1 MNDVATRLLLVEDD
15 PDLAENLAE
24 IVNGMGCETVVA
36 ESAERALEL
45 LETQSFA
52 AMITDVRLPGLDG
65 IELLQRLRSRGLLL
79 PVVVI
84 SALAEPGVVR
94 RAEESG
100 ALDVMHKPI
109 DFTRLAQLVEPLVHS
124 REHQP
129 ARIPTARSE
138 APREAP
144 HSSGAVSVKRPSA
157 AARATLL
164 IVDDHEDL
172 AENVAAILE
181 NGLAGV
187 ELDCSIAT
195 SAQEAI
201 AALDRW
207 GETLDIA
214 FIDLRLPDAD
224 GVDLLARVKAKSPNA
239 EVVIITG
246 DATVESAVAAVG
258 AGAFSY
264 VLKPFRPADLVLTAQ
279 QALAGVR
286 LAREGEALRRG
297 LEQSER
303 RHREVVEA
311 VPAFVVALNAEGEI
325 QLWNRRLEEVTGFP
339 RSEMLGKPGLE
350 LVGEGARKL
359 PLKRGGHRLVR
370 WQRAVLPSADGEAV
384 TYAVGVDVTEEREL
398 LRRTLRAERLAAVGT
413 LAAGLAHEVRNP
425 LNSATLQL
433 RVLERRIERGSAS
446 ADELLPII
454 GIVGEEIRR
463 LDRLVS
469 DFLSFA
475 QPRPLRLE
483 PVRVDELATLAA
495 ELARPEGAQAG
506 IDVVVEVGAGAGT
519 VEVDLERM
527 RQVLLNLVRN
537 AIEAMRGQDEGG
549 TLTVRTFPA
558 DAAGNARIEVIDTGP
573 GFTEDA
579 PIFDAFF
586 TTKEGG
592 TGLGLAIAFR
602 IVADHGGALHAE
614 SRPGRTR
621 FAIELPARAE
631 R

>member
-1 MNDVATRLLLVEDD
+1 MSAKTRLLLVEDD
-15 PDLAENLAE
+15 RDLAENLAE
-24 IVNGMGCETVVA
+24 IVAGMGCEITVA

-45 LETQSFA
+45 LEADAYS
-52 AMITDVRLPGLDG
+52 AMITDVRLPGIDG
-65 IELLQRLRSRGLLL
+65 IELLETLRRRGLLL

-94 RAEESG
+94 RAEKSG

-109 DFTRLAQLVEPLVHS
+109 DFGRLAQLVELLS
-124 REHQP
+124 R
-129 ARIPTARSE
+129 
-138 APREAP
+138 
-144 HSSGAVSVKRPSA
+144 RPSTPA
-157 AARATLL
+157 PEPDAARATVHVLV
-164 IVDDHEDL
+164 VDDHRDL
-172 AENVAAILE
+172 SENVREILE
-181 NGLAGV
+181 SGLTRAAVDCTLV
-187 ELDCSIAT
+187 E
-195 SAQEAI
+195 SAEAAD
-201 AALDRW
+201 AALDRL
-207 GETLDIA
+207 GDSLDIA
-214 FIDLRLPDAD
+214 FVDLRLPDAD
-224 GVDLLARVKAKSPNA
+224 GVELLARVRTKSPHA

-264 VLKPFRPADLVLTAQ
+264 VLKPFRSAELLFTAQ
-279 QALAGVR
+279 QALARVT
-286 LAREGEALRRG
+286 LAREGDALRRTI
-297 LEQSER
+297 EQSER

-311 VPAFVVALNAEGEI
+311 VPAFVMALNARGEI
-325 QLWNRRLEEVTGFP
+325 QLWNRQLEEVTGFP
-339 RSEMLGKPGLE
+339 RSEMLGKPGSE
-350 LVGEGARKL
+350 LVGDGARRL
-359 PLKRGGHRLVR
+359 PLKSGGHRLVR
-370 WQRAVLPSADGEAV
+370 WQRAVLPADGDSV
-384 TYAVGVDVTEEREL
+384 TYAVGVDVTDEREL

-433 RVLERRIERGSAS
+433 QVLERRIERGCESGA
-446 ADELLPII
+446 ELLPII

-463 LDRLVS
+463 LDHLVS

-483 PVRVDELATLAA
+483 PVPIDDLATLASG
-495 ELARPEGAQAG
+495 LAAPESAVAG
-506 IDVVVEVGAGAGT
+506 LKVVVELGGRGAM
-519 VEVDLERM
+519 VEVDRERM

-537 AIEAMRGQDEGG
+537 AIEAMHGSHG
-549 TLTVRTFPA
+549 TLTLRTRPA
-558 DAAGNARIEVIDTGP
+558 DAAGNARIEVEDTGP
-573 GFTEDA
+573 GFAEDS

-621 FAIELPARAE
+621 FSIELPARAD